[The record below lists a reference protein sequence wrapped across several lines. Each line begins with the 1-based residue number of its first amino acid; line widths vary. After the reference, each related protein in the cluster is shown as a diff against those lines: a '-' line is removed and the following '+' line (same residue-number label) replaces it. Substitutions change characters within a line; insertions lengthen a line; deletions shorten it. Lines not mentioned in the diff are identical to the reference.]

1 MASPYD
7 PQHAAIRS
15 RIEHYAA
22 KYGIPASIGIW
33 QIWQESRFNPNAQSS
48 AGAKGIAQF
57 MPATAAEWGVNVWD
71 VESSLN
77 GWGKY
82 MRWILQQPYVAGNI
96 SYALAAYNGGVG
108 NVKKYGGIPPF
119 TETKNY
125 VATIMA
131 NAGAGA
137 TAGVDLIA
145 GDDSTLLIAAGVLL
159 FLLLW

>member
-1 MASPYD
+1 
-7 PQHAAIRS
+7 
-15 RIEHYAA
+15 
-22 KYGIPASIGIW
+22 
-33 QIWQESRFNPNAQSS
+33 
-48 AGAKGIAQF
+48 

-82 MRWILQQPYVAGNI
+82 MRWILQQPYVAGNM

-119 TETKNY
+119 TETKSY

-131 NAGAGA
+131 NAGANAAAGIDLVGA
-137 TAGVDLIA
+137 
-145 GDDSTLLIAAGVLL
+145 DDSTLLIAVGVLL